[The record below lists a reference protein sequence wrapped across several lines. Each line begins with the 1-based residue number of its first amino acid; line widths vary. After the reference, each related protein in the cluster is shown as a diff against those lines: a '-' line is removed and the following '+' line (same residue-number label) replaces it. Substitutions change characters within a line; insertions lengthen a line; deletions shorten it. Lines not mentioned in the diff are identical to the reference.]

1 MGRRARIPSSPY
13 SCWGHPS
20 PYSARLGEWKGNAMT
35 RDPVYV
41 GIDVAKAHLD
51 VAVRPDGDAW
61 QVVNDAT
68 GIAALVARLDGLQ
81 PALIVLEATGG
92 YERPV
97 TASLTAAGLPVAV
110 VNPRQIRDFAKATG
124 KLAKTDALDAHVLAH
139 FAAAVR
145 PMPRSLPDAD
155 TQVLAAILAR
165 RRQLVAM
172 LTAEQN
178 RLHTAPTAIRERIGA
193 HIAWLA
199 AELKEID
206 SELAQKIADDPS
218 WRERDALLR
227 SVPGVGPVLATTLLA
242 ELPQLGTLT
251 RQQVAALAGV
261 APLNR
266 DSGIRRGIR
275 TVWGGRARVRGALY
289 MAALV
294 ATRYNP
300 VIRAFYDRLCATGK
314 PKKVALTACMRKLL
328 TILNAILAHHTPWES
343 LAATS

>member
-1 MGRRARIPSSPY
+1 
-13 SCWGHPS
+13 
-20 PYSARLGEWKGNAMT
+20 MT
-35 RDPVYV
+35 NGSVFI

-51 VAVRPDGDAW
+51 VAVRPDGDTWRVA
-61 QVVNDAT
+61 NDAS
-68 GIAALVARLDGLQ
+68 GIAALVARLDQLC
-81 PALIVLEATGG
+81 PTLVVLEATGG

-97 TASLTAAGLPVAV
+97 TASIVAAGLPVAV

-124 KLAKTDALDAHVLAH
+124 KLAKTDTLDAHVLAH
-139 FAAAVR
+139 FADVVR
-145 PMPRSLPDAD
+145 PAPRPLPDAN
-155 TQVLAAILAR
+155 TQMLAAILAR

-193 HIAWLA
+193 HIAWLE
-199 AELKEID
+199 AELKEIGT
-206 SELAQKIADDPS
+206 ELAQTIADDPT

-266 DSGIRRGIR
+266 DSGTRRGIR

-300 VIRAFYDRLCATGK
+300 VIRAFYARLCAAGK

-328 TILNAILAHHTPWES
+328 TILNALLAHHTPWQS
-343 LAATS
+343 SASTT

>member
-1 MGRRARIPSSPY
+1 
-13 SCWGHPS
+13 
-20 PYSARLGEWKGNAMT
+20 MT
-35 RDPVYV
+35 DESVFI

-51 VAVRPDGDAW
+51 VAVRPDGATW
-61 QVVNDAT
+61 QVANDAR
-68 GIAALVARLDGLQ
+68 GIADLVTRLDGRQ
-81 PALIVLEATGG
+81 PTVIVLEATGG

-97 TASLTAAGLPVAV
+97 TASLIAAGLPVAV

-124 KLAKTDALDAHVLAH
+124 QLAKTDTLDAQVLAH
-139 FAAAVR
+139 FAAAVQPAPR
-145 PMPRSLPDAD
+145 PLPDAA
-155 TQVLAAILAR
+155 TQGLAAILAR

-193 HIAWLA
+193 HIAWL
-199 AELKEID
+199 KE
-206 SELAQKIADDPS
+206 ELADIDTQLARAIAADPT

-227 SVPGVGPVLATTLLA
+227 SVPGVGPVLAVTLLA
-242 ELPQLGTLT
+242 ELPQLGSLS
-251 RQQVAALAGV
+251 RHQVAALAGV

-266 DSGIRRGIR
+266 DSGTRRGIR

-300 VIRAFYDRLCATGK
+300 VIRAFYARLCAAGK

-328 TILNAILAHHTPWES
+328 TILNALLAHHTPWQS
-343 LAATS
+343 PVPTT

>member
-1 MGRRARIPSSPY
+1 
-13 SCWGHPS
+13 
-20 PYSARLGEWKGNAMT
+20 MT
-35 RDPVYV
+35 DGSVCI
-41 GIDVAKAHLD
+41 GIDVAKARLD
-51 VAVRPDGDAW
+51 VAVRPDGDTW
-61 QVVNDAT
+61 QTANDAH
-68 GIAALVARLDGLQ
+68 GIVALVARLDQLR

-97 TASLTAAGLPVAV
+97 TASLVAAGLPVAV

-124 KLAKTDALDAHVLAH
+124 KLAKTDTLDAHVLAH
-139 FAAAVR
+139 FADAVR
-145 PMPRSLPDAD
+145 PAPRPLPDAD
-155 TQVLAAILAR
+155 TQMLAAILGR

-178 RLHTAPTAIRERIGA
+178 RLHIAPTAIRERIGA
-193 HIAWLA
+193 HIVWLE

-206 SELAQKIADDPS
+206 TALAQAIADDPT

-266 DSGIRRGIR
+266 DSGTRRGIR

-300 VIRAFYDRLCATGK
+300 VIRAFYTRLCAAGK

-328 TILNAILAHHTPWES
+328 TILNALLAHRTPWNP
-343 LAATS
+343 LASTT

>member
-1 MGRRARIPSSPY
+1 
-13 SCWGHPS
+13 
-20 PYSARLGEWKGNAMT
+20 MT
-35 RDPVYV
+35 EGPVFI
-41 GIDVAKAHLD
+41 GIDVAKARLD
-51 VAVRPDGDAW
+51 VAVRPEGDTW
-61 QVVNDAT
+61 QAANDAN
-68 GIAALVARLDGLQ
+68 GIAELVARLDHLR
-81 PALIVLEATGG
+81 PTLIVLEATGG

-97 TASLTAAGLPVAV
+97 ATSLVAAGLPVAV

-124 KLAKTDALDAHVLAH
+124 RLAKTDTLDAQVLAH
-139 FAAAVR
+139 FAAAVQPAPR
-145 PMPRSLPDAD
+145 PLPDAD
-155 TQVLAAILAR
+155 TQALAAILAR

-178 RLHTAPTAIRERIGA
+178 RLHTALAAIRARIAA
-193 HIAWLA
+193 HIGWLE

-206 SELAQKIADDPS
+206 SELAQAIADDPI

-227 SVPGVGPVLATTLLA
+227 SVPGVGPVLAVTLLA
-242 ELPQLGTLT
+242 ELPQLGSLN
-251 RQQVAALAGV
+251 RHQVAALAGV

-266 DSGIRRGIR
+266 DSGTRRGIR

-300 VIRAFYDRLCATGK
+300 VIRAFYERLCAAGK

-328 TILNAILAHHTPWES
+328 TILNALLAHRTPWQLPAS
-343 LAATS
+343 TT

>member
-1 MGRRARIPSSPY
+1 
-13 SCWGHPS
+13 
-20 PYSARLGEWKGNAMT
+20 MT
-35 RDPVYV
+35 EGSVFI
-41 GIDVAKAHLD
+41 GIDVAKARLD
-51 VAVRPDGDAW
+51 VAVRPDGDTW
-61 QVVNDAT
+61 QAANDAN
-68 GIAALVARLDGLQ
+68 GIAALVARLDHLR

-97 TASLTAAGLPVAV
+97 VASLAAAGLPVAV

-124 KLAKTDALDAHVLAH
+124 KLAKTDTLDARVLAH
-139 FAAAVR
+139 FAAAVQPAPR
-145 PMPRSLPDAD
+145 PLPDAD
-155 TQVLAAILAR
+155 TQALAAILAR

-172 LTAEQN
+172 LTAEHN

-193 HIAWLA
+193 HIVWLEE
-199 AELKEID
+199 ELKGTD
-206 SELAQKIADDPS
+206 SELAQVIAADPT

-242 ELPQLGTLT
+242 ELPQLGALT
-251 RQQVAALAGV
+251 RHQVAALAGV

-266 DSGIRRGIR
+266 DSGTRRGIR

-300 VIRAFYDRLCATGK
+300 VIRAFYARLCAAGK

-328 TILNAILAHHTPWES
+328 TILNALLAHHTPWNPS
-343 LAATS
+343 VSTP